1 MNPIDL
7 RFLGSG
13 DALGSGGRFQ
23 TCFHVNTGQL
33 QFLID
38 CGASSLIAMK
48 RFDLDPSQI
57 DMIFL
62 SHLHGDHF
70 AGIPFLILDGQFRRR
85 VTPLTIAGPPGLEN
99 RIRQAQEVFF
109 PGLSQ
114 VQQKFRIHYWEYQ
127 DRNCL
132 SWPAVSVIPFSV
144 LHPSGSPSFA
154 LRIETEGKVIGYSGD
169 TEWTQAIPEVAL
181 GADLFIC
188 EAYFFDKK
196 AKYHLDYRTLLE
208 YRGKLNCRRLILT
221 HMHQEMLRHLEEIS
235 MEWAED
241 GKQVILE

>member
-1 MNPIDL
+1 MNPINL

-23 TCFHVNTGQL
+23 ACFHVHTGKV

-48 RFDLDPSQI
+48 RFGLDPSQV
-57 DMIFL
+57 DMVFL

-70 AGIPFLILDGQFRRR
+70 GGIPFLVLDGQFRRR
-85 VTPLTIAGPPGLEN
+85 IKPLAIVGPPGTEN
-99 RIRQAQEVFF
+99 RIRQAEEVLF

-114 VQQKFRIHYWEYQ
+114 VQQKFKIQYSEYQ
-127 DRNCL
+127 DRVSL
-132 SWPAVSVIPFSV
+132 SWPALSITPFSV

-154 LRIETEGKVIGYSGD
+154 MRIETEGKVIGYSGD
-169 TEWTQAIPEVAL
+169 TEWTKAVAQAAL

-188 EAYFFDKK
+188 EAYFFEKK
-196 AKYHLDYRTLLE
+196 AKYHLNYRTLME
-208 YRGKLNCRRLILT
+208 SRDKLNCRRLILT
-221 HMHQEMLRHLEEIS
+221 HMHEEMLGHLGEIS
-235 MEWAED
+235 EEWAED